1 MKKIYN
7 IIKTFLKEA
16 AAQIFTILGFSISW
30 FLMTGTAK
38 DIVGLMIVISF
49 ALWF

>member
-16 AAQIFTILGFSISW
+16 AAQIFTILGFGISW

-38 DIVGLMIVISF
+38 DIVG
-49 ALWF
+49 